1 MRDPSGTEATAFFE
15 MEIKMQVKTLKRK
28 VI

>member
-1 MRDPSGTEATAFFE
+1 MRDPSGTEATAVFE